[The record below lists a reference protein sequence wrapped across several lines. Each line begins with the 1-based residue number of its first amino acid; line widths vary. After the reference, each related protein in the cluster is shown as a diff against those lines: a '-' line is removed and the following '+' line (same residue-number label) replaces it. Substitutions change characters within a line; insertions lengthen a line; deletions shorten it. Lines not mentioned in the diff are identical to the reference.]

1 MREVIFINKNEKV
14 WKDYDDY
21 INGDKR
27 LSADE
32 LAEFY
37 IQITD
42 DLSYAK
48 TFYPKS
54 TSLTQYLNRLA
65 IASHQSIY
73 RNKIEESSRF
83 ITFWKYEVPLAIRE
97 SHNEMFYSLIIFLSA
112 IAIGVF
118 STIVDPE
125 FPRMI
130 LGDSY
135 VNMTLENISNG
146 NPMAVYESQDQS
158 AMFFGIGSNNIKVSF
173 MVYIFGIMGS
183 VFSGLILAYNGIMVG
198 AFQTFF
204 VQQDLFWISFSTIFI
219 HGALELSEIVI
230 TGGAGLVLGNSLL
243 FPGTYSRKVSL
254 LRGAKRSLKIVVG
267 SVPVVIVA
275 AFIESYVTRQYM
287 TLGDYGRLAIIVAS
301 FAYVLWYYYFYPKQ
315 VAKKLEQV

>member
-135 VNMTLENISNG
+135 VNMTLENIANG